1 MNRNLFKVMTNSG
14 LVVYERDTPL
24 TVRFDRKETDKL
36 VKKKIDY
43 DKFDDHCEVAH
54 LEISNVCNMDCKYCY
69 VQSKNRF
76 KDFSFPENSGA
87 LTDEHWKIIIKKLK
101 DYGIFQ
107 ITFGGGEPLL
117 RTSFPDLAYHAK
129 ELGLNVG
136 MTSNGVYIPKV
147 LPAILENFR
156 QINISWH
163 QNLDVVEKAL
173 QHLWMNKIPRG
184 INYCFSKKMAEDNET
199 VKLLA
204 REYEAEL
211 LYLAYKPVVGDYDNL
226 ILPADV
232 YKVAKE
238 AHNEGLKVAVD
249 GPCVGKCMMKKR
261 FVDIAHNGDVY
272 PCSFIRTSIGNIL
285 KDDFKNIWK
294 NRGRQE
300 PCPYLEM
307 AESEV

>member
-1 MNRNLFKVMTNSG
+1 MNKNLFKVMTNSG
-14 LVVYERDTPL
+14 LVVYEKDTPL
-24 TVRFDRKETDKL
+24 TVRFNRKETDEL

-54 LEISNVCNMDCKYCY
+54 LEISNDCNMDCSYCY
-69 VQSKNRF
+69 VRDK
-76 KDFSFPENSGA
+76 SGGT
-87 LTDEHWKIIIKKLK
+87 LHIDKWKEIIKKLK
-101 DYGIFQ
+101 DYGVFQ
-107 ITFGGGEPLL
+107 ITFGGGEP
-117 RTSFPDLAYHAK
+117 TVDFIWYDLGVYANS
-129 ELGLNVG
+129 LGLNVG
-136 MTSNGVYIPKV
+136 MTTNGIEIPEIN
-147 LPAILENFR
+147 PNILQKLFK

-163 QNLDVVEKAL
+163 QNLDTVENAL
-173 QHLWMNKIPRG
+173 QYLWMNKVPRG
-184 INYCFSKKMAEDNET
+184 INYCFSKEMAKDNET

-211 LYLAYKPVVGDYDNL
+211 LYLAYKPVIGDYDNL

-238 AHNEGLKVAVD
+238 AHNEGLKVTVD

-261 FVDIAHNGDVY
+261 FVDISHTGDVY
-272 PCSFIRTSIGNIL
+272 PCSFVRESIGNIL
-285 KDDFKNIWK
+285 TDDFGTIWK
-294 NRGRQE
+294 ERGEQE